1 MNKPIPERQGKGSSP
16 NSRAALVRT
25 QFKPGQSGNPGG
37 SPKNTPRVDV
47 AYKKLLAMTPEE
59 LAVWKPCN
67 GGDYAQATD
76 EGKKKAVSVVEWNK
90 SGTKQKRQAG

>member
-1 MNKPIPERQGKGSSP
+1 MIVAMSKPIPERQGKGSNP

-47 AYKKLLAMTPEE
+47 AYKKL
-59 LAVWKPCN
+59 
-67 GGDYAQATD
+67 
-76 EGKKKAVSVVEWNK
+76 
-90 SGTKQKRQAG
+90 